1 MGLPF
6 SDIYIEQVRAQVLIF
21 MNKEKESLVCTL
33 LLFLLL
39 PYLLTVL
46 ILGREACPA
55 SRELSTEEY
64 VPAVTASQISWDYS
78 KEAIKAQTVAARTN
92 LYVHLGEK
100 EEKSMIQKAVENIR
114 KKEMNSIMLKKYRIF
129 QEAARE
135 TEGQVLKYQDQL
147 REIPYHALSAGRTR
161 DGKEILGED
170 YGYIV
175 SADTSKDIDS
185 PLYVEG
191 CYFSEKDLEE
201 QIKKDYPGFK
211 LGEEKKAEIQKTDSA
226 GYVMEIEIGNL
237 EFQGEQL
244 KELLNLPSYCFTIQR
259 LKGEI
264 RFLCRGIGHGMGL
277 SQYTAEQMALE
288 GKKYEEILQY
298 FFPEMVIEER

>member
-1 MGLPF
+1 
-6 SDIYIEQVRAQVLIF
+6 
-21 MNKEKESLVCTL
+21 MNKEKESFPCTL

-46 ILGREACPA
+46 ILGREACPV
-55 SRELSTEEY
+55 SREISLEEY
-64 VPAVTASQISWDYS
+64 VPAVAASQISWDCS
-78 KEAIKAQTVAARTN
+78 QETIKAQTVAARTN
-92 LYVHLGEK
+92 LYVHQGEK
-100 EEKSMIQKAVENIR
+100 EERGMIQKAVENIR
-114 KKEMNSIMLKKYRIF
+114 KQEMDSIMLEKYRVF

-147 REIPYHALSAGRTR
+147 REIPYHALSAGKTR
-161 DGKEILGED
+161 DGKEVLGED

-175 SADTSKDIDS
+175 STDTSKDIDS

-191 CYFSEKDLEE
+191 CYFSEEDLEE
-201 QIKKDYPGFK
+201 RIKKEYPGFVF
-211 LGEEKKAEIQKTDSA
+211 GEEKKAEIKETDSV

-237 EFQGEQL
+237 EFQGEQM
-244 KELLNLPSYCFTIQR
+244 KEILDLPSSCFTIQR
-259 LKGEI
+259 LEGEI
-264 RFLCRGIGHGMGL
+264 RFLCRGIGHGMGI
-277 SQYTAEQMALE
+277 SQYTGEQMALE

>member
-1 MGLPF
+1 
-6 SDIYIEQVRAQVLIF
+6 
-21 MNKEKESLVCTL
+21 MNKEKESFPCTL

-46 ILGREACPA
+46 ILGREACPV
-55 SRELSTEEY
+55 SREISLEEY
-64 VPAVTASQISWDYS
+64 VPAVAASQISWDCS
-78 KEAIKAQTVAARTN
+78 QETIKAQTVAARTN
-92 LYVHLGEK
+92 LYVHQGEK
-100 EEKSMIQKAVENIR
+100 EERGMIQKAVENIR
-114 KKEMNSIMLKKYRIF
+114 KQEMDSIMLEKYRVF

-147 REIPYHALSAGRTR
+147 REIPYHALSAGKTR
-161 DGKEILGED
+161 DGKEVLGED

-175 SADTSKDIDS
+175 STDTSKDIDS

-191 CYFSEKDLEE
+191 CYFSEEDLEE
-201 QIKKDYPGFK
+201 RIKKEYPGFVF
-211 LGEEKKAEIQKTDSA
+211 GEEKKAEIKETDSV

-237 EFQGEQL
+237 EFQGEQM
-244 KELLNLPSYCFTIQR
+244 KEILDLPSSCFTIQR
-259 LKGEI
+259 LEGEI
-264 RFLCRGIGHGMGL
+264 RFLCRGIGHGMGI